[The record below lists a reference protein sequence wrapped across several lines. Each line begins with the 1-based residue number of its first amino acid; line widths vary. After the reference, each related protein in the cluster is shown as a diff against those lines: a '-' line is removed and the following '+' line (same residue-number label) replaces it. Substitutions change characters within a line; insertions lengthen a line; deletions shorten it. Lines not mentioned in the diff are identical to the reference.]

1 MEPIRALHV
10 VHTMN
15 RGGMESRIMDM
26 YRRQDREALQCDFY
40 IESGEKGAFD
50 EEILSLGGRVY
61 YANGPHLFNVP
72 RFREFRKFLSKHN
85 EFKMVYSY
93 NQWAGWYLKQ
103 AKRFNVSYRNAG
115 SMTSLQTKS
124 LKNSV
129 KNMVKRNVNK
139 YANYRFAVSLKAAE
153 WLFGE
158 KTVSKGEVAI
168 WPNAID
174 TQKYAFSDEV
184 RKEVRTSLG
193 LRDSYVVMHVGN
205 MRFEKNHPFLV
216 QVFGEIKK
224 KHANAKLVLAGG
236 GSIEGLKP
244 EMDSLGVSEDVIHL
258 GVRNDIPKLL
268 QAADAFVFPSLYE
281 GFPGAVLE
289 AEASGVKCLIADSIT
304 DEVLLT
310 ENIKAFSLDRA
321 PSEWAEAL
329 DEIMDVDRRASWRI
343 VKDAGYDVDALV
355 IKQEELLKTIISKG

>member
-26 YRRQDREALQCDFY
+26 YRRQNREALQCDFY

-72 RFREFRKFLSKHN
+72 RFTKFRKFLSNHKDY
-85 EFKMVYSY
+85 KLVYSY

-103 AKRFNVSYRNAG
+103 AKKFNIPLRNAG

-124 LKNSV
+124 LKNTV
-129 KNMVKRNVNK
+129 KNVVKRNVNK
-139 YANYRFAVSLKAAE
+139 YANYRFAVSLKAAQ
-153 WLFGE
+153 WLFGD
-158 KTVSKGEVAI
+158 KAVANGEVSI

-174 TQKYAFSDEV
+174 TERYAFSDEK
-184 RKEVRTSLG
+184 REKARTC
-193 LRDSYVVMHVGN
+193 LRLSESYVVMHVGN
-205 MRFEKNHPFLV
+205 IRFEKNHQFLIR
-216 QVFGEIKK
+216 VFEEIKK
-224 KHANAKLVLAGG
+224 KHKNAKLVLAGG
-236 GSIEGLKP
+236 GSLERLKP
-244 EMDSLGVSEDVIHL
+244 MMDSLGVSEDVIHL
-258 GVRNDIPKLL
+258 GIRDDVPELL

-289 AEASGVKCLIADSIT
+289 AEASGVKCLISDSIT
-304 DEVLLT
+304 EEVLLT
-310 ENIKAFSLDRA
+310 ENIRAISLKRQ
-321 PSEWAEAL
+321 PREWAEEL
-329 DEIMDVDRRASWRI
+329 DKITDVDRRTAWRI
-343 VKDAGYDVDALV
+343 VKDAGFDVNDLV
-355 IKQEELLKTIISKG
+355 IKQEELIETVTR